1 MLELSRVER
10 SEILVSIQTLAD
22 HLRVEMDDKII
33 KALCLLKDG
42 KLREALPIEEE
53 VIALNKT
60 LTTIKSYLE
69 SNYARV
75 VLLH

>member
-1 MLELSRVER
+1 
-10 SEILVSIQTLAD
+10 
-22 HLRVEMDDKII
+22 
-33 KALCLLKDG
+33 LLKDG

>member
-1 MLELSRVER
+1 MLELDRSER

-33 KALCLLKDG
+33 TALCLLKEG
-42 KLREALPIEEE
+42 KLIEALPIEEE